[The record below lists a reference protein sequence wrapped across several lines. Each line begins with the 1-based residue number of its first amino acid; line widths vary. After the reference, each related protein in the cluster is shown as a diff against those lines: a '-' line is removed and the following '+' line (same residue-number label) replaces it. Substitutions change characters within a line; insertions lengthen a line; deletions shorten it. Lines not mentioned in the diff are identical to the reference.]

1 MAAPTK
7 DAMIRIAYGELYV
20 QMVAEGHAGN
30 PDVMDDLT
38 RRAIDAFRQAAQA
51 VVETG
56 IMDADVE
63 IDDE

>member
-1 MAAPTK
+1 MAAPSK

-30 PDVMDDLT
+30 PDVLDDMT

-56 IMDADVE
+56 IMDVDVE
-63 IDDE
+63 EEE

>member
-38 RRAIDAFRQAAQA
+38 RRAIEAFRQAAVT

-56 IMDADVE
+56 IMDVDVE
-63 IDDE
+63 EDE

>member
-30 PDVMDDLT
+30 PDVLDDMT
-38 RRAIDAFRQAAQA
+38 RRAIDAFRMAAQA

-56 IMDADVE
+56 IMDVDVE
-63 IDDE
+63 EEE